1 MTENFD
7 LNIISNKELDDMKN
21 TLEGD
26 YQNKQIEMKALCEQV
41 EKLHKEMVDI
51 SKQFVAVKEVINKRQ
66 GK

>member
-1 MTENFD
+1 MAENLN
-7 LNIISNKELDDMKN
+7 LNIISNKELGDIKN

-26 YQNKQIEMKALCEQV
+26 YKNKQIEMKALCKQV

-51 SKQFVAVKEVINKRQ
+51 SKRFVEVKEVINKRQ

>member
-1 MTENFD
+1 MTENLD

-26 YQNKQIEMKALCEQV
+26 YKNKQTEMKALCEQV
-41 EKLHKEMVDI
+41 EKLHKEMVNI
-51 SKQFVAVKEVINKRQ
+51 SKRFVAVKEVISKRQ

>member
-1 MTENFD
+1 MAENLN
-7 LNIISNKELDDMKN
+7 LNIISNKELGDIKN

-26 YQNKQIEMKALCEQV
+26 YKNKQIEMKALCEQV

-51 SKQFVAVKEVINKRQ
+51 SKRFVEVKEVINKRQ